1 MMFLVYNVYVNM
13 CTCVCMSSHPVTRG
27 ANAVRAE

>member
-1 MMFLVYNVYVNM
+1 MMIIM
-13 CTCVCMSSHPVTRG
+13 CMLICAPVCMSSHPVTRG